1 MMNTDNALEHE
12 PHRQAAR
19 EALAEAAKG
28 QFSLKHYIQ
37 VVQQLQMLFQR
48 HGLGQTL
55 ACLQMRGEGRP
66 TSPYNM
72 LVQQLDRWLLFTMAV
87 SARSALAALSTH
99 DSQFYRE
106 ASEQAWL
113 FIRALRQGLEEMR

>member
-1 MMNTDNALEHE
+1 MNTENSLEHE

-28 QFSLKHYIQ
+28 PFPLKHYTQ
-37 VVQQLQMLFQR
+37 VVQQLQMLIQR
-48 HGLGQTL
+48 HGLGQSL
-55 ACLQMRGEGRP
+55 ACLQMRGDGKP
-66 TSPYNM
+66 TSPYSM
-72 LVQQLDRWLLFTMAV
+72 LVRQLDRWLLFSMAV
-87 SARSALAALSTH
+87 SARSALAALSTR

-113 FIRALRQGLEEMR
+113 FIRALRQDLEETR

>member
-1 MMNTDNALEHE
+1 MNTDNPLEHE

-28 QFSLKHYIQ
+28 PFPLKHYTQ
-37 VVQQLQMLFQR
+37 VVQQLQMLVQR
-48 HGLGQTL
+48 HGLGQSL
-55 ACLQMRGEGRP
+55 ACLQMRGDGKP
-66 TSPYNM
+66 TSPYSM
-72 LVQQLDRWLLFTMAV
+72 LVRQLDRWLLFSMAV
-87 SARSALAALSTH
+87 SARSSLAALSGR

-113 FIRALRQGLEEMR
+113 FIRAVRQGLEETR

>member
-1 MMNTDNALEHE
+1 MNTENVLERE

-28 QFSLKHYIQ
+28 QFPLKHYLQ
-37 VVQQLQMLFQR
+37 VVQQLQALFQQ

-55 ACLQMRGEGRP
+55 ACMQMRSDGRP
-66 TSPYNM
+66 NSPYSM
-72 LVQQLDRWLLFTMAV
+72 LVRQLDRWLLFSMAV
-87 SARSALAALSTH
+87 SARSALAAVSTH

-106 ASEQAWL
+106 ASDQAWL
-113 FIRALRQGLEEMR
+113 FIRALRQGLEETR